1 MAERIVKIGTAEET
15 LQKFAKE
22 TLQSPF
28 FSRYIGNRDTILV
41 RDALIE
47 AGFMK
52 MGDGLAV
59 TFEVDPLA
67 IPDATTRVAKIY
79 TAHRTSEG
87 KLVPTSFLGEFE
99 LDIECSNDN

>member
-1 MAERIVKIGTAEET
+1 MAERLVKIGTAEET

-22 TLQSPF
+22 TIQNPY
-28 FSRYIGNRDTILV
+28 FSRYIGDRDTKLV

-47 AGFMK
+47 AGFMR

-59 TFEVDPLA
+59 TFEVDTL
-67 IPDATTRVAKIY
+67 IRPDAMTRKAKIF
-79 TAHRTSEG
+79 TARKTPEG